1 MATVIRGDDNFDT
14 AYVKS
19 VAIIADV
26 KSVSTDGGTN
36 TINIW
41 QTRDLNTEID
51 DPEDIV
57 SISANQ
63 FTLQAGKYLIEWSC
77 PAYAVNRH
85 VSRLYNI
92 TTSTVEGE
100 GTALYSDVSG
110 SISNVTT
117 GAAIVTVASAN
128 ALEIQHYTQT
138 AKAGD
143 GFGVDVITGNSVYT
157 LVKIHKIGA

>member
-14 AYVKS
+14 AYAKS

-51 DPEDIV
+51 DPENIV

-100 GTALYSDVSG
+100 GTALYSSSSAG
-110 SISNVTT
+110 NVTT

>member
-1 MATVIRGDDNFDT
+1 MATTIRGDDNFDT
-14 AYVKS
+14 AYAKS

-100 GTALYSDVSG
+100 GTALYSGSSSG
-110 SISNVTT
+110 NVTT

>member
-1 MATVIRGDDNFDT
+1 MATTIRGDDNFDT
-14 AYVKS
+14 AYAKS

-51 DPEDIV
+51 DPENIV

-77 PAYAVNRH
+77 PAYAVDRH

-100 GTALYSDVSG
+100 GTALYSG
-110 SISNVTT
+110 SDNNVTT

-143 GFGVDVITGNSVYT
+143 GFGVDAITGNSVYT